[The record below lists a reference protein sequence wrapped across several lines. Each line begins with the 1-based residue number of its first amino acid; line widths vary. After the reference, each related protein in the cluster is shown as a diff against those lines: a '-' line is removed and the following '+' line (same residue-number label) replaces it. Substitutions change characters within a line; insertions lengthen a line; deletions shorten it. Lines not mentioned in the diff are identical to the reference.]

1 MLEKS
6 EEKERLI
13 DSETVLRYFT
23 VRSKGG
29 KRVITFPYYCYVR
42 TCIDYA
48 FYSTVGTLLWILF
61 ARSLLR
67 KSRRWSRFTVNLP
80 VLITQIT
87 MQRRNFLFC
96 KLQFFFLLYF
106 VIFIEVS
113 FNCEKLNDV
122 KKLQYDRIISI
133 SNVSVF
139 IQSFIWIMNL
149 RELAISIKRVLKN
162 GN

>member
-1 MLEKS
+1 MYNIEDERVLEKS

-61 ARSLLR
+61 ARLLLR
-67 KSRRWSRFTVNLP
+67 KSRGCGRFTVNLP

-96 KLQFFFLLYF
+96 KLQFFKIIFRYF
-106 VIFIEVS
+106 QEVS
-113 FNCEKLNDV
+113 FNREKLNDV
-122 KKLQYDRIISI
+122 KKLQYDRITSI
-133 SNVSVF
+133 GDVSVLR
-139 IQSFIWIMNL
+139 SF
-149 RELAISIKRVLKN
+149 
-162 GN
+162 G

>member
-1 MLEKS
+1 MYNIEDERVLEKS

-61 ARSLLR
+61 VRLLLR
-67 KSRRWSRFTVNLP
+67 KSRGWCRFTVNFP
-80 VLITQIT
+80 VLVTQIT
-87 MQRRNFLFC
+87 MQRRDFLFC
-96 KLQFFFLLYF
+96 KLQSFLIIFRYF
-106 VIFIEVS
+106 
-113 FNCEKLNDV
+113 
-122 KKLQYDRIISI
+122 
-133 SNVSVF
+133 
-139 IQSFIWIMNL
+139 
-149 RELAISIKRVLKN
+149 
-162 GN
+162 